1 MKNYICL
8 ALHASAIPAL
18 TIFQDY
24 ASGNLNPSI
33 YLFSLD
39 NGIIE
44 SLFIHLENTP
54 WQPKALACML
64 LFAITLRWFFYS
76 KSQKK
81 HHSKAGK
88 IESLIKEP
96 SFQGKQQSIS
106 LQKDISEPE
115 WERFEAM
122 VFSSFPKLRE
132 ALVSSK
138 EVLPSVEVRI
148 SCLICIETDKNDIC
162 VLTGIDQDALT
173 KHLSHL
179 HQCFN
184 LPLGQSVDD
193 YIRIT

>member
-8 ALHASAIPAL
+8 ALYASAIPTL

-24 ASGNLNPSI
+24 FFDNRISSI

-39 NGIIE
+39 NDIIE
-44 SLFIHLENTP
+44 NLFIHLENTP
-54 WQPKALACML
+54 WQPKALVCVL
-64 LFAITLRWFFYS
+64 LFAITIRYFFYS

-81 HHSKAGK
+81 HRSKTGK
-88 IESLIKEP
+88 IESLTIVP
-96 SFQGKQQSIS
+96 SFQGKQQSIFF
-106 LQKDISEPE
+106 QKDISEPE
-115 WERFEAM
+115 WERFETM

-148 SCLICIETDKNDIC
+148 SCLICIETNKNDIC
-162 VLTGIDQDALT
+162 VLTGINQDALA